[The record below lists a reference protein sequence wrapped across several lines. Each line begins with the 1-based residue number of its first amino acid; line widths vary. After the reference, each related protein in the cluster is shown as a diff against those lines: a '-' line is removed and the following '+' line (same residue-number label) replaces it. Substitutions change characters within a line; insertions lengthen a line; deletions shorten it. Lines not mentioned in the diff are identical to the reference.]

1 MERAMPGFDDLK
13 KLADDHD
20 EQVDKA
26 LDKTGYAAG
35 GKLGHEEQ
43 IDKAVDAAKE
53 HTGEGDTTD

>member
-1 MERAMPGFDDLK
+1 MPGLDDLK

-20 EQVDKA
+20 EQVDEA
-26 LDKTGYAAG
+26 LDKAGYAAG

-43 IDKAVDAAKE
+43 IDKGVQAAKE